1 MPRFAIKLLGVAAAL
16 CAGVS
21 CAGDAPPVD
30 VDSTAID
37 VAESESMESEPLDT
51 VTGAVAIVQ
60 QSQSR
65 IGGMDLLGDPQSG
78 SCTSE
83 GDPLVATRYTYQG
96 DWPTRT
102 VCVEA
107 SDTTRRATLRML
119 DVQST
124 QRSAGYD
131 ETESVYVLF
140 EADGSIRQGHR
151 RYVSAETPPTREE
164 SGLQPADSALVR
176 QLAQQ
181 VLDWC
186 RRPSGA
192 R

>member
-1 MPRFAIKLLGVAAAL
+1 MPRWAVRSFGLAVLF
-16 CAGVS
+16 AGVS
-21 CAGDAPPVD
+21 CAGDAPPGD
-30 VDSTAID
+30 LDSTAIEI
-37 VAESESMESEPLDT
+37 AEGESMESDALDT
-51 VTGAVAIVQ
+51 ATGSVEIVQ
-60 QSQSR
+60 QSQRR
-65 IGGMDLLGDPQSG
+65 IGRMELLGDPQSG

-102 VCVEA
+102 IRVET
-107 SDTTRRATLRML
+107 SDTTRRATVRML
-119 DVQST
+119 EVQST
-124 QRSAGYD
+124 QRSSGYD

-140 EADGSIRQGHR
+140 EDDGNMRQGHR
-151 RYVSAETPPTREE
+151 RYFSAETPPTREE
-164 SGLQPADSALVR
+164 SGLLPADSALVR

-181 VLDWC
+181 VIDWC